1 MPAEPY
7 KEGSMGERME
17 SGIVL
22 LGLGPGD
29 PGQLTREAWDWLGQI
44 PEVYLRT
51 RQHPTVAG
59 FPPGLQ
65 VFSFDDTYEQ
75 GERFEEVYAE
85 IIERVLALGQR
96 PQGVTYAVPGH
107 PFVAEATCPEIAR
120 LAKEAGIP
128 LRVIEGLSFL
138 EPTYTALGVDPFPR
152 MALVDALDL
161 AAMHIPPFPP
171 DHPALIGQ
179 IYSREV
185 AADVKLTLNAVYP
198 DTHPVRL
205 VHAAGTA
212 RQRVENLQLYEIDR
226 SQYTG
231 LLTTLYLPPLAEDA
245 SIESFQEVVAHLR
258 APDGCPWD
266 REQTQQSMGPSLLE
280 ETYEAVSALEE
291 GDIEG
296 YREELGDLLL
306 ILLMASQ
313 IASED
318 GDFSFS
324 DVIQGINRKIIRR
337 HPHVFGEVQVD
348 GTAGVLRNWETL
360 KEAERKE
367 KGKNSGARPKGILD
381 SLPKVLPALMQ
392 AQEYQDRA
400 ANVGFDW
407 KEIQGV
413 IEKYAEELGEIAAA
427 ETAEER
433 ENELGDLLFS
443 TVNLVRWHKADAET
457 VLRKANQRFKQRF
470 THIEESARDQQRKLT
485 DLSLD
490 EMEALWQ
497 EAKKV

>member
-1 MPAEPY
+1 MANR
-7 KEGSMGERME
+7 MGE
-17 SGIVL
+17 GIVL

-29 PGQLTREAWDWLGQI
+29 PAQLTREAWEWLQRI
-44 PEVYLRT
+44 PEVYVRT
-51 RQHPTVAG
+51 RQHPTVGG
-59 FPPGLQ
+59 FPQGLQ
-65 VFSFDDTYEQ
+65 VLSFDETYEQ
-75 GERFEEVYAE
+75 GERFEEVYAQ

-120 LAKEAGIP
+120 RAKEAGIP

-152 MALVDALDL
+152 MALVDALEL
-161 AAMHIPPFPP
+161 AGLHTPPFPP
-171 DHPALIGQ
+171 DHPALVGQ

-185 AADVKLTLNAVYP
+185 ASDVKLTLNAIYP

-212 RQRVENLQLYEIDR
+212 QQLVEDLQLYEIDR
-226 SQYTG
+226 SQHTG
-231 LLTTLYLPPLAEDA
+231 LLTTLYVPPLAADA
-245 SIESFQEVVAHLR
+245 SLESFQEVVAHLR

-266 REQTQQSMGPSLLE
+266 REQTQESMGPSLLE
-280 ETYEAVSALEE
+280 ETYEAVSALEA
-291 GDIEG
+291 GDYDG

-313 IASED
+313 IASEE
-318 GDFSFS
+318 GDFNFNQ
-324 DVIQGINRKIIRR
+324 VVQGINRKIVRR
-337 HPHVFGEVQVD
+337 HPHVFGDVQVD
-348 GTAGVLRNWETL
+348 GSAGVLRNWESL

-367 KGKNSGARPKGILD
+367 KGKNTGEKPKGLLD
-381 SLPKVLPALMQ
+381 NLPKVLPALMQ

-413 IEKYAEELGEIAAA
+413 IEKYAEELAEIAAA
-427 ETAEER
+427 ETAEEK
-433 ENELGDLLFS
+433 ENELGDLLFA

-457 VLRKANQRFKQRF
+457 VLRKANQRFRQRF
-470 THIEESARDQQRKLT
+470 AHIEESARAQQRPLT

-497 EAKKV
+497 EAKKL